1 MLGKLLKYELKSS
14 AKFFVPMYF
23 VILAITTLNSIF
35 MRKSVFVEAQPI
47 INMVVGA
54 LFIALTT
61 LTVVIIV
68 RRFKKNL
75 LGNEGYLMF
84 TLPVSSEK
92 LILSK
97 YISALIWI
105 FLTIIVTMM
114 VVIIYSNGL
123 FTGSEGLFGDGT
135 TFSISNIMT
144 SGNEL
149 VKNNQYLII
158 IASVIGL
165 ILSAISIV
173 VFVIYNSIA
182 IAQLPIFT
190 KHKTVVSIISFF
202 VIGKFINIIYDLI
215 DRFGIRPNISNLE
228 FAQAFT
234 KVTTLGILENI
245 FIVII
250 LFICLNYT
258 LNKKLN
264 LD

>member
-23 VILAITTLNSIF
+23 AILAITTLNSIF
-35 MRKSVFVEAQPI
+35 MRKNLFVGAQPI

-84 TLPVSSEK
+84 TLPVSSSK

-123 FTGSEGLFGDGT
+123 FRGSGGLFGDGT
-135 TFSISNIMT
+135 QFSIGHIMT

-149 VKNNQYLII
+149 VKNNQDIII

-202 VIGKFINIIYDLI
+202 IIGKFINIIYDLI
-215 DRFGIRPNISNLE
+215 DKITTKPSISNLE

-234 KVTTLGILENI
+234 KVTALGILENI

>member
-14 AKFFVPMYF
+14 AKFFVPIYF
-23 VILAITTLNSIF
+23 AILAITTLNSIF
-35 MRKSVFVEAQPI
+35 MRKNLFVEAQVI

-54 LFIALTT
+54 LFIALIT

-68 RRFKKNL
+68 KRFKKNL

-84 TLPVSSEK
+84 TLPVSSSK

-114 VVIIYSNGL
+114 AVMIYSNGI
-123 FTGSEGLFGDGT
+123 FGDGT
-135 TFSISNIMT
+135 QFSISNIMIP
-144 SGNEL
+144 GNKL
-149 VKNNQYLII
+149 VENNQYLIMI
-158 IASVIGL
+158 VSVIGL

-190 KHKTVVSIISFF
+190 KHKTIVSIISFF
-202 VIGKFINIIYDLI
+202 VIGKFVNIIYDLI
-215 DRFGIRPNISNLE
+215 DKVTIRPNISNLE
-228 FAQAFT
+228 FTQAFT
-234 KVTTLGILENI
+234 KVTSLGILENI

>member
-23 VILAITTLNSIF
+23 AILAITTLNSIF
-35 MRKSVFVEAQPI
+35 MRKNLFVGAQSI

-84 TLPVSSEK
+84 TLPVSSSK

-123 FTGSEGLFGDGT
+123 FRDGT
-135 TFSISNIMT
+135 QFSIGHIIT
-144 SGNEL
+144 FGNEL
-149 VKNNQYLII
+149 VKNNQDIII

-202 VIGKFINIIYDLI
+202 IIGKFINIIYDLI
-215 DRFGIRPNISNLE
+215 DKITKKPSISNLE

-234 KVTTLGILENI
+234 KVTSLGILENI